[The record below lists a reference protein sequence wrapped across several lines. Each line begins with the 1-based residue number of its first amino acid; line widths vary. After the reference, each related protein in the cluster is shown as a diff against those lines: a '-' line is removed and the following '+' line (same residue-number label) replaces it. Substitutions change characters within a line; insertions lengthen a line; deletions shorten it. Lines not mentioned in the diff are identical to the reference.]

1 MVYNILFI
9 ATYPNQPNGYSKI
22 ANKLSN
28 ILVEIPNVKLY
39 YFGFANFEE
48 SKINDRYINP
58 NIEFI
63 DVVKKERDLGNNEL
77 YGVNILEKVI
87 IKIKP
92 QLLFIYNDIIV
103 VCRLINS
110 IIEYRM
116 KYFQNFKIYTY
127 IDLVYDY
134 ERPEFLRHM
143 YFNSEKIFVFSDY
156 WKTHL
161 KNMGFDDNKISVLY
175 HGFNKDIF
183 HKLDNLYAKK
193 KIDIDEND
201 FIILNANR
209 NSYRKAQD
217 ITIASFLLFL
227 KKNNFN
233 RRIKLFLYCEMDSK
247 NGYKIHSIIEVEC
260 IKLNLDYQKIINNH
274 ILHLKQLNVSDEIIN
289 TLYNA
294 CDIGINTCIG
304 EGFGLCN
311 MEHAI
316 LGKPQIVSNVGA
328 FKDIFKNFDTTVKP
342 SCNYQICNH
351 TDEHNGTAYICK
363 PEDFAEKLQ
372 NVYNN
377 YLYYKELFEKESVNM
392 INKYSWDSV
401 KIILFEHINTLN

>member
-9 ATYPNQPNGYSKI
+9 ATYPNQPIGYSKI

-28 ILVEIPNVKLY
+28 ILSEIPDVKLY

-48 SKINDRYINP
+48 SKINDRYIHP

-63 DVVKKERDLGNNEL
+63 DVVKEERDLGNNEL

-110 IIEYRM
+110 IVEYRK
-116 KYFQNFKIYTY
+116 KYVQNFKIYTY

-183 HKLDNLYAKK
+183 HKLDILCAKK
-193 KIDIDEND
+193 KIGIDEND
-201 FIILNANR
+201 FIILNSNR

-227 KKNNFN
+227 KKNILTL
-233 RRIKLFLYCEMDSK
+233 R
-247 NGYKIHSIIEVEC
+247 NG
-260 IKLNLDYQKIINNH
+260 
-274 ILHLKQLNVSDEIIN
+274 
-289 TLYNA
+289 
-294 CDIGINTCIG
+294 
-304 EGFGLCN
+304 
-311 MEHAI
+311 
-316 LGKPQIVSNVGA
+316 
-328 FKDIFKNFDTTVKP
+328 FKKW
-342 SCNYQICNH
+342 
-351 TDEHNGTAYICK
+351 
-363 PEDFAEKLQ
+363 LQ
-372 NVYNN
+372 N
-377 YLYYKELFEKESVNM
+377 
-392 INKYSWDSV
+392 
-401 KIILFEHINTLN
+401 T